1 MFFTSIPKNIH
12 VSQGLHVPALTGTEH
27 WLMLTSGCA
36 PLLPE
41 NWCMRRMEWVGRK
54 VFERRYWKSAED
66 RRVEIDV
73 LDIEEGNQLTDGIIQ
88 DEDADERGT

>member
-1 MFFTSIPKNIH
+1 
-12 VSQGLHVPALTGTEH
+12 
-27 WLMLTSGCA
+27 MLTSSCA

-54 VFERRYWKSAED
+54 VFERGYWKSAED

-88 DEDADERGT
+88 DEDADERST